1 MAFGLSAATYAG
13 FYIRSEMAAA
23 LGGPAGETEMTF
35 RAFLVE
41 DSPTIRHNLIDT
53 LKELAQVEPVGTSET
68 EHEAR
73 RWLASNEWDLAII
86 DLFLRVGSG
95 LNVLEGL
102 RQRKPHQK
110 VVVLSNHSSR
120 DVRWRCK
127 QLGADAVFDKSTE
140 LEALMDYC
148 VRERRQLQQDRAAP
162 AVVAGSTAAAT
173 APATALPAA
182 PA

>member
-1 MAFGLSAATYAG
+1 
-13 FYIRSEMAAA
+13 
-23 LGGPAGETEMTF
+23 MTF
-35 RAFLVE
+35 RAFIVE
-41 DSPTIRHNLIDT
+41 DSSTIRHNLMDT
-53 LKELAQVEPVGTSET
+53 LKELAEVEAVGSSET
-68 EHEAR
+68 EHEAKG
-73 RWLASNEWDLAII
+73 WLAANDWDLAII

-95 LNVLEGL
+95 LNVLEAC

-120 DVRWRCK
+120 DVRWRCR

-140 LEALMDYC
+140 LEALVEYC
-148 VRERRQLQQDRAAP
+148 VQQRLHVREGTARAPVAP
-162 AVVAGSTAAAT
+162 ASTTAAT